1 MTILSDRPSQSD
13 YAAPHAPRQER
24 IGRTVVKWITS
35 TDHKTIGYMYLI
47 TSMIF
52 FGIAGVMALLM
63 RAELMRPGLQF
74 LNNEQYNQLFTM
86 HGTIMVFFVLTS
98 SFTSET
104 GIDINKPKAQ
114 SSKTLPKQPLLIGI
128 TRDGSIHVNESP
140 VNIKA
145 LQGVLQHYISEDPN
159 RAVVVVADRDAL
171 ISKAVDVLDACNLAN
186 VKKVSISTLKE

>member
-1 MTILSDRPSQSD
+1 MSFGDEFGLRRK
-13 YAAPHAPRQER
+13 PRRVAE
-24 IGRTVVKWITS
+24 IN
-35 TDHKTIGYMYLI
+35 LI
-47 TSMIF
+47 NMIDMLF
-52 FGIAGVMALLM
+52 FLL
-63 RAELMRPGLQF
+63 
-74 LNNEQYNQLFTM
+74 
-86 HGTIMVFFVLTS
+86 VFFVLTS

-104 GIDINKPKAQ
+104 GVDINKPKAQ

-145 LQGVLQHYISEDPN
+145 LQSVLQHYVAEDPE
-159 RAVVVVADRDAL
+159 RAVVVVADRDAI

>member
-1 MTILSDRPSQSD
+1 MNFGDEFGLRRK
-13 YAAPHAPRQER
+13 PRRVAE
-24 IGRTVVKWITS
+24 IN
-35 TDHKTIGYMYLI
+35 LI
-47 TSMIF
+47 NMIDMLF
-52 FGIAGVMALLM
+52 FLL
-63 RAELMRPGLQF
+63 
-74 LNNEQYNQLFTM
+74 
-86 HGTIMVFFVLTS
+86 VFFVLTS

-114 SSKTLPKQPLLIGI
+114 SSKMLPKQPLLIGV

-145 LQGVLQHYISEDPN
+145 LQSVLQHYLAEDPD
-159 RAVVVVADRDAL
+159 RPVVIVADRDAN